1 MTKFKV
7 GDKIRLV
14 GKEWAS
20 YEGYNATP
28 FDATPFDPYA
38 VYTVDKVEEWGV
50 FAGKAGVVYYP
61 KEGRS
66 PLGYEIELVTDA
78 DPTSPD
84 HYKFGTGVEVIDISQ
99 WLTSNAA
106 QALQYIARSSRIDG
120 KNKGDTVEDLR
131 KAKVFI
137 DFELKRL
144 GAQ

>member
-7 GDKIRLV
+7 GDKVRLV
-14 GKEWAS
+14 GKKWAS
-20 YEGYNATP
+20 YGRSSRGVE
-28 FDATPFDPYA
+28 FDPGA
-38 VYTVDKVEEWGV
+38 VYAVDKVDAEGDV
-50 FAGKAGVVYYP
+50 YAGNAGLIWAP
-61 KEGRS
+61 GGLRK
-66 PLGYEIELVTDA
+66 GYEVELVEDT
-78 DPTSPD
+78 DPTSPS
-84 HYKFGTGVEVIDISQ
+84 HYAFPGGAEVIDISQ

-144 GAQ
+144 GAL

>member
-1 MTKFKV
+1 MTEFKV

-20 YEGYNATP
+20 YEGYFQEAG
-28 FDATPFDPYA
+28 FDPDA
-38 VYTVDKVEEWGV
+38 VYTVDDVDSGGIV
-50 FAGKAGVVYYP
+50 CAGNAGVIWGWNGPV
-61 KEGRS
+61 E
-66 PLGYEIELVTDA
+66 GYEIELIEEADA
-78 DPTSPD
+78 TNPS
-84 HYKFGTGVEVIDISQ
+84 HYAFPGGAEVIDISQ

>member
-7 GDKIRLV
+7 GDRVRPINGTFKWV
-14 GKEWAS
+14 
-20 YEGYNATP
+20 EG
-28 FDATPFDPYA
+28 
-38 VYTVDKVEEWGV
+38 G
-50 FAGKAGVVYYP
+50 GVVVP
-61 KEGRS
+61 LEKEDGFAQAGEDTAVRWDEYDYGDDPGNYHYAKS
-66 PLGYEIELVTDA
+66 SNLEPLAEA

-84 HYKFGTGVEVIDISQ
+84 HYKFGSGAEVLDISQ

-137 DFELKRL
+137 EFELKRL

>member
-7 GDKIRLV
+7 GDRVRPIHGLF
-14 GKEWAS
+14 EWVK
-20 YEGYNATP
+20 G
-28 FDATPFDPYA
+28 
-38 VYTVDKVEEWGV
+38 G
-50 FAGKAGVVYYP
+50 GVVVQGGEIIDVRWDEFDYGDDPDNCHYA
-61 KEGRS
+61 RS
-66 PLGYEIELVTDA
+66 SGLELIEED

-84 HYKFGTGVEVIDISQ
+84 HYKFPNGAEVRFISE

-106 QALQYIARSSRIDG
+106 QAVQYIARSSRIDG

-131 KAKVFI
+131 KAQVFI

>member
-7 GDKIRLV
+7 GDRVRPRPGTYGWVK
-14 GKEWAS
+14 G
-20 YEGYNATP
+20 
-28 FDATPFDPYA
+28 
-38 VYTVDKVEEWGV
+38 
-50 FAGKAGVVYYP
+50 AGVVVP
-61 KEGRS
+61 LEEGALVWNGEDTAVRWD
-66 PLGYEIELVTDA
+66 GYDYGANPDNHHYAHSRDLELVEEA
-78 DPTSPD
+78 DPTSPS
-84 HYKFGTGVEVIDISQ
+84 HYAFPGGAEVIDISQ

-120 KNKGDTVEDLR
+120 KNKGDTVEDLL

>member
-7 GDKIRLV
+7 GDKVRLV
-14 GKEWAS
+14 GKNWAS
-20 YEGYNATP
+20 YGG
-28 FDATPFDPYA
+28 FDGSGEFDPDA
-38 VYTVDKVEEWGV
+38 VYTVDLVNTGGDAYAGNAGLIREWGYPIDGYGVELVEE
-50 FAGKAGVVYYP
+50 
-61 KEGRS
+61 
-66 PLGYEIELVTDA
+66 A
-78 DPTSPD
+78 DPTSPS
-84 HYKFGTGVEVIDISQ
+84 HYAFPGGAEVIDISQ

>member
-7 GDKIRLV
+7 GDRVRLV
-14 GKEWAS
+14 GDAWAT
-20 YEGYNATP
+20 YDGY
-28 FDATPFDPYA
+28 DDEVEFDPDA
-38 VYTVDKVEEWGV
+38 IYTVDEVD
-50 FAGKAGVVYYP
+50 AGGDVYAGNAGVVWYGHQHQAP
-61 KEGRS
+61 W
-66 PLGYEIELVTDA
+66 GYEVELVEGT
-78 DPTSPD
+78 DPTSPA
-84 HYKFGTGVEVIDISQ
+84 HYAFPGGAEVIDISQ

-120 KNKGDTVEDLR
+120 KNKGDTVEDLL

>member
-7 GDKIRLV
+7 GDRVRPIK
-14 GKEWAS
+14 GE
-20 YEGYNATP
+20 
-28 FDATPFDPYA
+28 YA
-38 VYTVDKVEEWGV
+38 WVKG
-50 FAGKAGVVYYP
+50 GGVVVPMDGDDELNWAGEDIAVRWDNYDYGDDP
-61 KEGRS
+61 GNYNYAKSER
-66 PLGYEIELVTDA
+66 LELIEET

-84 HYKFGTGVEVIDISQ
+84 HYKFGTGAEVIDISQ

-106 QALQYIARSSRIDG
+106 QAVQYIARSSRIDG

-131 KAKVFI
+131 KAQVFI

>member
-7 GDKIRLV
+7 GDKVRPINGAYKWV
-14 GKEWAS
+14 KG
-20 YEGYNATP
+20 G
-28 FDATPFDPYA
+28 
-38 VYTVDKVEEWGV
+38 
-50 FAGKAGVVYYP
+50 GVVVP
-61 KEGRS
+61 KYGDELNWTGEDIAVRWDGYDYGRNPNNYHYAHS
-66 PLGYEIELVTDA
+66 KDLELVTNA
-78 DPTSPD
+78 DPTSPS
-84 HYKFGTGVEVIDISQ
+84 HYAFPGGAEVIDISQ

-106 QALQYIARSSRIDG
+106 QALQYLARSSRIDG